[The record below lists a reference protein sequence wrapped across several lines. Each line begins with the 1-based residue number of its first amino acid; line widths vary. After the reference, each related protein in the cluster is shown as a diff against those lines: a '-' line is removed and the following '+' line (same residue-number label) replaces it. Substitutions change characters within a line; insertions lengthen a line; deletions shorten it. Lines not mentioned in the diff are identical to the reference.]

1 MRLNRNTWVVATC
14 GDRRALRRRSEATDA
29 RSTSGLRL
37 QKVALAFYTLAPA
50 SAAVFLPRALWSRPS
65 SARSSTERTK
75 QTTRLARGSRPLP
88 IPPLLSSP
96 LLFLSSLLLCAFFFS
111 GRRRFRCLLTTLQ
124 APSTPSPA
132 ALLPSVMPANV
143 MRAQRSAVIVASAA
157 SSSSSS
163 SSPSAPAP
171 QNRGRIIV
179 PVAKKLVGPSGAPL
193 RGASAAVSAVVAP
206 DRATPKDGPLIL
218 NGQVSRLTFL
228 DQRGVERRARERE
241 RKEREKA
248 FRSSGDDGDADD
260 DDETTPPPRET
271 PRAVDFVAALFWS
284 LLVPVSPF
292 RSPAS
297 SRKAMLRAL
306 LGSEE
311 PRAFRRAPER
321 RLIVFEREDDL
332 RFSFVPRRSR
342 SLNLPL
348 LRLCPFQN
356 KPKPDLRSSTPA
368 PPSVSRSSAPSTT
381 TSSTRSTRSSR
392 TRRPAGSPPTSCPT
406 QARPTL
412 STRSAS
418 CARGPTACPTTTSW
432 CWSAT

>member
-14 GDRRALRRRSEATDA
+14 GDRRALRRRSDATDA

-37 QKVALAFYTLAPA
+37 QKVALAFCTLAPA

-96 LLFLSSLLLCAFFFS
+96 LLFLSSLLLCVFFFS

-143 MRAQRSAVIVASAA
+143 MRAQRSAAIVASAA

-241 RKEREKA
+241 RERKERRHSAAAATTATPTTMTRPLRRPAK
-248 FRSSGDDGDADD
+248 RRWPLISS
-260 DDETTPPPRET
+260 PRCFG
-271 PRAVDFVAALFWS
+271 RFWS
-284 LLVPVSPF
+284 RFRRSVP
-292 RSPAS
+292 
-297 SRKAMLRAL
+297 LRAL
-306 LGSEE
+306 GKLCCVLCSGQRSLV
-311 PRAFRRAPER
+311 PFAER
-321 RLIVFEREDDL
+321 R
-332 RFSFVPRRSR
+332 
-342 SLNLPL
+342 
-348 LRLCPFQN
+348 
-356 KPKPDLRSSTPA
+356 
-368 PPSVSRSSAPSTT
+368 SA
-381 TSSTRSTRSSR
+381 
-392 TRRPAGSPPTSCPT
+392 A
-406 QARPTL
+406 
-412 STRSAS
+412 
-418 CARGPTACPTTTSW
+418 
-432 CWSAT
+432 